1 MKYIK
6 VNFNRLKENLIELGW
21 IGYNGNNEKLPYGDN
36 GITRLA
42 YSKEY
47 KRADRFVSNLME
59 EAGLEVYHDSVGNLF
74 GTLSSTKTDEHI
86 MIGSH
91 IDTVPEGGMFDGSL
105 GVLGALETVQT
116 LIENDYANNY
126 NLTVAAFIGEEGTEI
141 GGTLGSRCFTGEIE
155 LNKKEINFFKDKGVS
170 PKDLKKAEIKASK
183 LKNYLEMHIE
193 QGEVLKEDNIS
204 IGVVQ
209 GIVGIARYKVTVLGE
224 ANHAGTTPMKLRD
237 DALVKAS
244 KLITKVN
251 NIVKDLGGDLVGT
264 VGQIEVEPGAVNV
277 IPGRVEF
284 TVELRDMEKDK
295 INIVMEKIE
304 KSLDENELIVEDIL
318 FEEGVYLNKKVQN
331 AIKNSTRKLN
341 YDYKEM
347 ISGAGHDANPLSK
360 ITSTGMI
367 FVPSYKGISH
377 SPEEWTDWQEIQ
389 KGIEVMLETVKSL
402 DKSNKGV

>member
-6 VNFNRLKENLIELGW
+6 VNLNRLKENLIELGW
-21 IGYNGNNEKLPYGDN
+21 IGYNGNNKNLPYGDN

-47 KRADRFVSNLME
+47 KKADKFVGNLME
-59 EAGLEVYHDSVGNLF
+59 KAGLKVYRDSVGNLY
-74 GTLSSTKTDEHI
+74 GTLTSPETDEHI

-91 IDTVPEGGMFDGSL
+91 IDTVPEGGMFDGAL

-116 LIENDYANNY
+116 LIENDYSNNN
-126 NLTVAAFIGEEGTEI
+126 NLTVVAFTGEEGTEI

-155 LNKKEINFFKDKGVS
+155 LNKKELEFFKNKGINSEDLMKTKIDKE
-170 PKDLKKAEIKASK
+170 KI
-183 LKNYLEMHIE
+183 KNYLEMHIE
-193 QGEVLKEDNIS
+193 QGEVLKNEDIS
-204 IGVVQ
+204 IGVVK
-209 GIVGIARYKVTVLGE
+209 GIVGIARYKVTVIGE

-251 NIVKDLGGDLVGT
+251 EIVEDIGGDLVGT
-264 VGQIEVEPGAVNV
+264 VGQIDVEPGAINV

-284 TVELRDMEKDK
+284 TIELRDMEKANINQVMKK
-295 INIVMEKIE
+295 I
-304 KSLDENELIVEDIL
+304 KSSLNKNELMIEDIL
-318 FEEGVYLNKKVQN
+318 YEESVYLNEKVQN
-331 AIKNSTRKLN
+331 IIKKSAQKLN
-341 YDYKEM
+341 YDFKEM

-367 FVPSYKGISH
+367 FVPSHRGISH
-377 SPEEWTDWQEIQ
+377 SPEEWTDWKEIQ
-389 KGIEVMLETVKSL
+389 KGIEVMLEAVKSL
-402 DKSNKGV
+402 DKPN

>member
-6 VNFNRLKENLIELGW
+6 VNLNRLKENLIELGW
-21 IGYNGNNEKLPYGDN
+21 IGYNGNNKNLPYGDN

-47 KRADRFVSNLME
+47 KKADKFVGNLME
-59 EAGLEVYHDSVGNLF
+59 KAGLKVYRDSVGNLY
-74 GTLSSTKTDEHI
+74 GTLTSSETDEHI

-91 IDTVPEGGMFDGSL
+91 IDTVPEGGMFDGAL

-116 LIENDYANNY
+116 LIENDYSNNN
-126 NLTVAAFIGEEGTEI
+126 NLTVVAFTGEEGTEI

-155 LNKKEINFFKDKGVS
+155 LNKKELEFFKDKGINS
-170 PKDLKKAEIKASK
+170 EDLMKTKIDKEKI
-183 LKNYLEMHIE
+183 KNYLEMHIE
-193 QGEVLKEDNIS
+193 QGEVLKNEDIS
-204 IGVVQ
+204 IGVVK
-209 GIVGIARYKVTVLGE
+209 GIVGIARYKVTVIGK

-251 NIVKDLGGDLVGT
+251 EIVEDVGGELVGT
-264 VGQIEVEPGAVNV
+264 VGQIDVEPGAVNV

-284 TVELRDMEKDK
+284 TIELRDMEKANINQVMKK
-295 INIVMEKIE
+295 I
-304 KSLDENELIVEDIL
+304 KSSLNKNELMIEDIL
-318 FEEGVYLNKKVQN
+318 YEESVYLNEKVQN
-331 AIKNSTRKLN
+331 IIKKSAQKLN
-341 YDYKEM
+341 YDFKEM

-367 FVPSYKGISH
+367 FVPSHRGISH
-377 SPEEWTDWQEIQ
+377 SPEEWTDWTEIQ
-389 KGIEVMLETVKSL
+389 KGIEVMLEAVKSL
-402 DKSNKGV
+402 DKPN